1 MQAAYYQASTMP
13 AEPDFHSLTGPA
25 ATWQADLR
33 HRFFDRLLLKIVGVT
48 GFIWLFFQGYFHTL
62 RYPVYPVTTMPYTA
76 LDHALPFQ
84 PESIALYFSLWFYVG
99 IAPGLMLR
107 MRDLLAYGA
116 WAAAL
121 CAGGLL
127 IFHFWPTQVP
137 ARAPET
143 ASLPGFGLLAGI
155 DGAGNACPSLHVA
168 TAVFTAAWIDR
179 LLRLMRAP
187 FSLRIV
193 NLIWL
198 LGIAWSTMATRQHVA
213 LDVLAGTAWGALFAA
228 LSLWLGPRMGQ
239 RPEASMP
246 SAPRYHSPPAQ
257 AAVERFPAPRPKD
270 AP

>member
-1 MQAAYYQASTMP
+1 MRSAYYPARTMP
-13 AEPDFHSLTGPA
+13 AEPDHFTPAGPA
-25 ATWQADLR
+25 ISWQADLR
-33 HRFFDRLLLKIVGVT
+33 HRFFDRLLLKVVGIT
-48 GFIWLFFQGYFHTL
+48 AFIWLFFQGYFHTL
-62 RYPVYPVTTMPYTA
+62 RHPVYPVTTMPTTA
-76 LDHALPFQ
+76 LDHLVGFQ
-84 PESIALYFSLWFYVG
+84 PESIVLYFSLWIYVG

-121 CAGGLL
+121 CIGGLL

-179 LLRLMRAP
+179 LLRLMKAP
-187 FSLRIV
+187 WAWRLV
-193 NLIWL
+193 NLAWL
-198 LGIAWSTMATRQHVA
+198 VGIAWSTMATRQHVA
-213 LDVLAGTAWGALFAA
+213 LDVLAGTAWGSVFAA

-239 RPEASMP
+239 RPAALAP
-246 SAPRYHSPPAQ
+246 PGPRYHSPPAQ
-257 AAVERFPAPRPKD
+257 GAVERFPAPRPKD